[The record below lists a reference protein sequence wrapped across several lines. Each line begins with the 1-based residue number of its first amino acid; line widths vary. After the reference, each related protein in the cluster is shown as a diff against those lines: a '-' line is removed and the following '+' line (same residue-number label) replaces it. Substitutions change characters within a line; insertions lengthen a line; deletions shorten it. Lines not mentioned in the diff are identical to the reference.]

1 MSEPVAS
8 DAAPSPLRPVRPVRR
23 GGPAPP
29 VRALYKQAPEEF
41 VVDELPVYEPT
52 GSGTHTWLWIEK
64 RGLTTLDAIGKLG
77 EAVGRRQREFGYAGM
92 KDALAITRQW
102 LSLEHVEDAQLAG
115 VTVEGLKIL
124 RITRHEAKL
133 KMGHLRGNRFA
144 IRLRDV
150 DAAGAQALRAN
161 LADLAARG
169 APNWF
174 GAQRFGHRGRNVE
187 KGLRI
192 LAGDVRRA
200 GRTMPRRLLMLLLS
214 AVQSEVFNR
223 VLLARLATCD
233 SVLAGDVAWLH
244 RNGACFVVR
253 DVATDQK
260 RCARFEISP
269 SGPLPGPDALRAE
282 GEPGEIEARALA
294 SLELDP
300 QAFAKVPYGMN
311 QGARR
316 ALRVRVLEPEVT
328 EDAGGVWV
336 SFALDR
342 GAYATSVLHE
352 LLEDAPWFDE

>member
-1 MSEPVAS
+1 VS
-8 DAAPSPLRPVRPVRR
+8 DPADRRSPVRPVRR
-23 GGPAPP
+23 GGPAPA
-29 VRALYKQAPEEF
+29 VRARYKQAPEEF
-41 VVDELPVYEPT
+41 VVDELPLYEPS
-52 GSGTHTWLWIEK
+52 GAGTHSWLWVEK
-64 RGLTTLDAIGKLG
+64 NGLTTLDAIARLG
-77 EAVGRRQREFGYAGM
+77 AALGRRQREFGYAGM
-92 KDALAITRQW
+92 KDAQAVTRQW
-102 LSLEHVEDAQLAG
+102 LSLEHADDARLAD
-115 VTVEGLKIL
+115 VAVDGLRVL
-124 RITRHEAKL
+124 RVARHATKL

-192 LAGDVRRA
+192 LGGDVRRA

-223 VLLARLATCD
+223 VLLERLATCD
-233 SVLAGDVAWLH
+233 QVLAGDVAWLH

-253 DVATDQK
+253 DLATDQK

-282 GEPGEIEARALA
+282 GEPAELEARALA

-300 QAFAKVPYGMN
+300 QAFAKVPFGMN

-316 ALRVRVLEPEVT
+316 PLRVKVEDPQVT

-352 LLEDAPWFDE
+352 LLEDAPWVEEN